1 MKSSNTADPQG
12 FSNSFLKRLKFAL
25 AKPLSALYTHI
36 FTSGKIPSDW
46 RLANVTLVFKK
57 GISSNVANY
66 RPISQ
71 TSTVSKIFERTVK
84 QQMLAY
90 LIKICLFRANSL
102 ASCQSVQ
109 LVPNYL
115 IVWMTGRFQ
124 FETVTVLMSFILI
137 LRRHLIRLA
146 TPSLFISYKRMVFA
160 DAYCVFYQTFCA
172 IVRSKWSYPMVLLRF
187 ARLLV
192 VYRRV
197 VSLGQFSFLFT

>member
-115 IVWMTGRFQ
+115 IV
-124 FETVTVLMSFILI
+124 
-137 LRRHLIRLA
+137 
-146 TPSLFISYKRMVFA
+146 
-160 DAYCVFYQTFCA
+160 
-172 IVRSKWSYPMVLLRF
+172 
-187 ARLLV
+187 
-192 VYRRV
+192 
-197 VSLGQFSFLFT
+197 